1 MGTVEGMTRKSYGQ
15 FCGLAHALDV
25 VGERWTLLLVR
36 ELVSGPKRY
45 TELAEAL
52 SGIGTSLLATRVR
65 QLESDGVIQR
75 RLALDQPGSTV
86 VYELSD
92 AGREL
97 AAAVVPLAMWGA
109 RHQMADADPTA
120 RTAPRR
126 VAVELPRGRRAPRCA
141 AGPRRGVRIRHR
153 RQHRVPS
160 HCTTAGLP
168 VTPGKSPTPSDVTV
182 RASAPTI
189 AALVGGK
196 VTLTEAIA
204 QGRLDVTGDGVAIA
218 ALLGVIE
225 KRLGQL
231 ALT

>member
-1 MGTVEGMTRKSYGQ
+1 MTRKSYGQ

-45 TELAEAL
+45 TELADAL

-65 QLESDGVIQR
+65 QLESDGVVQR

-109 RHQMADADPTA
+109 RHQMEDAEPTEELFRAEWLLNFLAADVRRDAPQDLDAVYEFDIGDSTA
-120 RTAPRR
+120 CLRMHDGR
-126 VAVELPRGRRAPRCA
+126 V
-141 AGPRRGVRIRHR
+141 
-153 RQHRVPS
+153 
-160 HCTTAGLP
+160 T
-168 VTPGKSPTPSDVTV
+168 VTPGKSPTPGDVTV
-182 RASAPTI
+182 RAAAPTI

-196 VTLTEAIA
+196 LTIAEAIT
-204 QGRLDVTGDGVAIA
+204 QGRLDVTGDGPAIA